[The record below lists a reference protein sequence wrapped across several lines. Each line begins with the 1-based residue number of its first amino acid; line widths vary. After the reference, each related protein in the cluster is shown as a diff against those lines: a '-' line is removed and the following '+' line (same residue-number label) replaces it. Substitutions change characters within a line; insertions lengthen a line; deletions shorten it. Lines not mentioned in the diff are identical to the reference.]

1 MKKIILLFVFVIVI
15 SMALAS
21 DIYVLDLEYDHGE
34 INVLDKN
41 LYDGYPPDY
50 KISEGS
56 YSLDIFNKD
65 NQKIKTINFKP
76 PLTLYSDVSNN
87 DSITG
92 SVEELSYV
100 KFSLAFPYSE
110 EIKEVKI
117 TNDSKEIVIVDL
129 SDISQK
135 KSNVLIWV
143 LTLLAILLIF
153 LLVLFFMRKKDKF
166 ILNKHQEIQQWNQK
180 RF

>member
-1 MKKIILLFVFVIVI
+1 MKRIILLFVFVVLT
-15 SMALAS
+15 SMTFAS
-21 DIYVLDLEYDHGE
+21 EIYVLDLEYDHGS

-41 LYDGYPPDY
+41 IYDGYPPDY

-56 YSLDIFNKD
+56 YSLDIFNND
-65 NQKIKTINFKP
+65 DQKIKTISFKP

-87 DSITG
+87 DSIDG
-92 SVEELSYV
+92 SVEELTYV

-117 TNDSKEIVIVDL
+117 TNDSKEIVIIDL

-135 KSNVLIWV
+135 KSNVLIWI
-143 LTLLAILLIF
+143 LTLLVILLIF
-153 LLVLFFMRKKDKF
+153 LLVMFFMRKKDKF
-166 ILNKHQEIQQWNQK
+166 ILNKHQEIQQWNREK
-180 RF
+180 F